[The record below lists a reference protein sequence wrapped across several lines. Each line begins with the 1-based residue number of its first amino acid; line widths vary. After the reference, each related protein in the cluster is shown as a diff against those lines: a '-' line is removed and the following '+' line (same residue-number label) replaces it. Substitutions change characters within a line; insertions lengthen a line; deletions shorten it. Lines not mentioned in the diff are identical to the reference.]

1 MTSVEDLVARSNRLG
16 ADPRNTNYAGGNTS
30 AKGSAVDPVTM
41 IEVSAIGPARGPV
54 DAIKQVAL
62 QKLRRAIAG
71 DR

>member
-1 MTSVEDLVARSNRLG
+1 MRRPKDRRIIFEIIRVGDYV
-16 ADPRNTNYAGGNTS
+16 
-30 AKGSAVDPVTM
+30 KVSAVDPVTM